1 MIKGFRIIILAFV
14 FIAVYTFC
22 LELVS
27 LPNTFANLGGL
38 LLGFAV
44 IYLTW
49 KETGRI
55 FKKEK
60 KNEE

>member
-1 MIKGFRIIILAFV
+1 MKKGIRFIIVAFV
-14 FIAVYTFC
+14 FVFVYTLC

-27 LPNTFANLGGL
+27 APNTLANLGGL
-38 LLGFAV
+38 IIGFCA
-44 IYLTW
+44 IWLTW
-49 KETGRI
+49 KEVGRI

>member
-1 MIKGFRIIILAFV
+1 MIKGIRFIIFAFLFV
-14 FIAVYTFC
+14 FVYTLC

-27 LPNTFANLGGL
+27 APNTFANLAGL
-38 LLGFAV
+38 IIGFCA
-44 IYLTW
+44 ICLTW
-49 KETGRI
+49 KEVGRI